1 MDLHLSGK
9 RVLITGASQGI
20 GFAIASLFAEEGC
33 ALVLVARNEARL
45 KEAAAS
51 IAEQF
56 ATVPTIIAAD
66 LSVPSAIT
74 RISAE
79 AGVVDILVNNAGA
92 IPPGDLLQVEDSTWR
107 QAWDLKVF
115 GYINLIREF
124 YPMLKERKGVVVN
137 VIGTSGERAEPN
149 YIAGSSGNA
158 ALMAFTRGLGSNS
171 PRDGVRVVGVNPG
184 PVSTERIEKLLR
196 AGAQR
201 MFNDESRWQE
211 RYSEMPFGRA
221 ATPEEIANA
230 VVFLAS
236 SRSSYTSGT
245 ILTIDDPAR
254 ASL

>member
-1 MDLHLSGK
+1 MTK
-9 RVLITGASQGI
+9 WCVAIASQGI

-33 ALVLVARNEARL
+33 SLVLVARNEGRL
-45 KEAAAS
+45 KDAAAAVS
-51 IAEQF
+51 EQF
-56 ATVPTIIAAD
+56 GTVPQIIAVD
-66 LSVPSAIT
+66 LSAPSAVADV
-74 RISAE
+74 RAQ
-79 AGVVDILVNNAGA
+79 AGSIDILVNNAGA
-92 IPPGDLLQVEDSTWR
+92 IPPGDFLQIEDGAWR

-115 GYINLIREF
+115 GYINLVRQF
-124 YPMLKERKGVVVN
+124 YPMLKGRKGVVVN

-158 ALMAFTRGLGSNS
+158 ALIAFTRGLGSNS

-184 PVSTERIEKLLR
+184 AVSTERIETLLR

-201 MFNDESRWQE
+201 LFNDASRWQE
-211 RYSEMPFGRA
+211 RYSTMPFGRA

-245 ILTIDDPAR
+245 MLTIDDPAR

>member
-1 MDLHLSGK
+1 M
-9 RVLITGASQGI
+9 
-20 GFAIASLFAEEGC
+20 
-33 ALVLVARNEARL
+33 
-45 KEAAAS
+45 
-51 IAEQF
+51 
-56 ATVPTIIAAD
+56 
-66 LSVPSAIT
+66 
-74 RISAE
+74 
-79 AGVVDILVNNAGA
+79 NNAGA
-92 IPPGDLLQVEDSTWR
+92 IPPGDLLQIEDSAWR
-107 QAWDLKVF
+107 KAWDLKVF

-124 YPMLKERKGVVVN
+124 YPMLKERNGVVVN

-158 ALMAFTRGLGSNS
+158 ALMAFTRGLGSTS
-171 PRDGVRVVGVNPG
+171 PSDGVRVVGVNPG

-201 MFNDESRWQE
+201 MFSDESRWQE
-211 RYSEMPFGRA
+211 RYSAMPFGRA

-236 SRSSYTSGT
+236 PRSSYTSGT

>member
-1 MDLHLSGK
+1 MDLHLHGK

-20 GFAIASLFAEEGC
+20 GFAVASLFAEEGC
-33 ALVLVARNEARL
+33 DLVLVARDEARL
-45 KEAAAS
+45 KDAAAS
-51 IAEQF
+51 LSETFGKMPQ
-56 ATVPTIIAAD
+56 VIAAD
-66 LSVPSAIT
+66 LSTPLAIA
-74 RISAE
+74 RIVAE
-79 AGVVDILVNNAGA
+79 AGAVDILVNNAGA
-92 IPPGDLLQVEDSTWR
+92 IPPGDLFQVRDDQWR

-158 ALMAFTRGLGSNS
+158 ALIAFTRGLGSNS

-184 PVSTERIEKLLR
+184 PVNTARIEKLLR
-196 AGAQR
+196 AGARR

-211 RYSEMPFGRA
+211 RYNAMPFGRA

-236 SRSSYTSGT
+236 SRSAYTSGT
-245 ILTIDDPAR
+245 IFTIDDPAR

>member
-1 MDLHLSGK
+1 MNLHLSGK

-20 GFAIASLFAEEGC
+20 GLAVASLFAEEGC
-33 ALVLVARNEARL
+33 DLVLVARNEERL
-45 KEAAAS
+45 KNAVAVIS
-51 IAEQF
+51 DRF
-56 ATVPTIIAAD
+56 GTVPQIIAAD
-66 LSVPSAIT
+66 LSAPSAIACV
-74 RISAE
+74 SAE
-79 AGVVDILVNNAGA
+79 AGVIDILVNNAGA

-107 QAWDLKVF
+107 KAWDLKVF

-124 YPMLKERKGVVVN
+124 YPMLKERKGVAVN

-158 ALMAFTRGLGSNS
+158 ALMAFTRGLGSTS
-171 PRDGVRVVGVNPG
+171 PRDGVRIIGVNPG

-201 MFNDESRWQE
+201 MFNDDSRWQE
-211 RYSEMPFGRA
+211 RYSAMPFGRA

-236 SRSSYTSGT
+236 PRSSYTSGT

>member
-20 GFAIASLFAEEGC
+20 GFAVASLFAEEGC
-33 ALVLVARNEARL
+33 DLVLVARNEGRL
-45 KEAAAS
+45 KDAAAS
-51 IAEQF
+51 ISEHF
-56 ATVPTIIAAD
+56 GTVPQIIVAD
-66 LSVPSAIT
+66 LSVPSAIACV
-74 RISAE
+74 SAE
-79 AGVVDILVNNAGA
+79 AGVIDILVNNAGA

-107 QAWDLKVF
+107 KAWDLKVF

-124 YPMLKERKGVVVN
+124 YPILKERKGVAVN
-137 VIGTSGERAEPN
+137 IIGTSGERAEPN

-158 ALMAFTRGLGSNS
+158 ALMAFTRGLGSTS

-201 MFNDESRWQE
+201 MFNDDSRWRE
-211 RYSEMPFGRA
+211 RYSSMPFGRA
-221 ATPEEIANA
+221 ATPDEIANA

-236 SRSSYTSGT
+236 DRSSYTSGT